1 MRIKE
6 IQGLRAFAVV
16 LVLLYH
22 AKFLSGGFIGVDIFY
37 VISGYLITG
46 LITKELENS
55 GSIDLFRFYN
65 RRIKRLLPASFFVL
79 FATALIAWFVYPSTS
94 RNDLGKGLF
103 AAGTYTSNYLFAWWG
118 NDYQH
123 LNAKPSPFI
132 HFWSLAVEEQFY
144 LIWPVLLLI
153 ASKFGKKLLP
163 ICLITVTALSFIF
176 SIYLTN
182 TAPIWAFYSLPTRAW
197 ELGIGALLLFIP
209 RTYFSKRN
217 YGPIASMFLLGSA
230 ILMSEKTAFPGWIAM
245 VPVAAVALLIAT
257 ISTWSNWL
265 TSILNSRLS
274 QWIGGISYPLYLWHW
289 PLLVLPSSYLG
300 RSLTVIER
308 ILCIAAT
315 VLAAAFTHRFIEEPL
330 RSNLFSVRKTIT
342 IAMVATASVI
352 VLACAITASTTTF
365 LTSKGN
371 VSLTFDLETLQQSPQ
386 VYKDGCHLTFNQSE
400 SGICTYGDKKSPTR
414 IMLFGDS
421 HAAQWFPALESI
433 AKRNNYALISLTKAS
448 CPSVEVIRAD
458 LGAFKM
464 NYCKKW
470 RTSVL
475 AQLKKIKPTI
485 IIVSNFEHYDSG
497 KEPFQLWW
505 SKGVEILGKD
515 LSRTGA
521 QLVYLRDTPQPSQDI
536 PTCISI
542 KNSSKCTTHL
552 PLPVTIESKFSVI
565 DPTPWLCTTDCPA
578 IINGTVVYRDALH
591 ISVEMSRKLAPV
603 LEKALKD
610 NTHIN

>member
-1 MRIKE
+1 MRIKQ
-6 IQGLRAFAVV
+6 IQGLRALAVL

-22 AKFLSGGFIGVDIFY
+22 AKFLAGGFIGVDIFY

-46 LITKELENS
+46 LIIKELDHS
-55 GSIDLFRFYN
+55 GSIDLIRFYN

-79 FATALIAWFVYPSTS
+79 LATSLIAWFVYPSTS
-94 RNDLGKGLF
+94 RTDLGKGLF

-123 LNAKPSPFI
+123 LNATPSPFI

-144 LIWPVLLLI
+144 LVWPVLLMI
-153 ASKFGKKLLP
+153 ASKFGKKVLRNS
-163 ICLITVTALSFIF
+163 LIALTAISLIF
-176 SIYLTN
+176 SIYFTN
-182 TAPIWAFYSLPTRAW
+182 AAPIWAFYSLPTRAW
-197 ELGIGALLLFIP
+197 ELGIGALLLFMP
-209 RTYFSKRN
+209 RIYFSKRI
-217 YGPIASMFLLGSA
+217 YGPIALISLFASA
-230 ILMSEKTAFPGWIAM
+230 VLMSEKTAFPGWIAL

-257 ISTWSNWL
+257 ISNWSNWL
-265 TSILNSRLS
+265 TSALNSRIS

-300 RSLTVIER
+300 RSLTVLER
-308 ILCIAAT
+308 VLCIAAT
-315 VLAAAFTHRFIEEPL
+315 VLAAAFTHRFIEEPM
-330 RSNLFSVRKTIT
+330 RSSLFSVRQTIT
-342 IAMVATASVI
+342 IVIIATASVI
-352 VLACAITASTTTF
+352 ALAFAITASTTTS

-371 VSLTFDLETLQQSPQ
+371 NSLTFDLKTLQQPPQ
-386 VYKDGCHLTFNQSE
+386 VYADGCHLTFNQSQ
-400 SGICTYGDKKSPTR
+400 SGICTYGNSNSPTR
-414 IMLFGDS
+414 ILLFGDS

-433 AKRNNYALISLTKAS
+433 AKTNNYALISLTKSS

-475 AQLKKIKPTI
+475 AQLSQINPTI
-485 IIVSNFEHYDSG
+485 IIVSNFEHYDPG
-497 KEPFQLWW
+497 KEAFQLWW
-505 SKGVEILGKD
+505 SEGVKLLGKD
-515 LSRTGA
+515 LSKTGA
-521 QLVYLRDTPQPSQDI
+521 KLIYLRDTPQPSQDI
-536 PTCISI
+536 PTCIAI
-542 KNSSKCTTHL
+542 KDASKCTTLL
-552 PLPVTIESKFSVI
+552 PVPVTITSQFSVI
-565 DPTPWLCTTDCPA
+565 DPTQWLCTSDCPA
-578 IINGTVVYRDALH
+578 IINGTVVYRDASH